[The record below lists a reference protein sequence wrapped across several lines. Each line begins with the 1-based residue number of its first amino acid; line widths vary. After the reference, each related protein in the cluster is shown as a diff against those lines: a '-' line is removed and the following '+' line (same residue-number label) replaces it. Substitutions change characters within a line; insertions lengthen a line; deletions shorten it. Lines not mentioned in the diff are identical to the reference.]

1 MDIVLMLALGGLV
14 GWAARARGPG
24 LPPGPLAAILAG
36 AVGSLLAGA
45 LASRLG
51 VLAGPTPMRWLPPLL
66 GAALVV
72 TIERAVRAV
81 RSRPSRP
88 AL

>member
-1 MDIVLMLALGGLV
+1 
-14 GWAARARGPG
+14 
-24 LPPGPLAAILAG
+24 
-36 AVGSLLAGA
+36 
-45 LASRLG
+45 
-51 VLAGPTPMRWLPPLL
+51 MRWLPPLL

-81 RSRPSRP
+81 LSRPSRP